1 MAARIAWSLALVS
14 LVCAIADTIVTAE
27 YRSLLSE
34 EAIAVHGW
42 PFAPAATVGAAVM
55 GALIVSRY
63 DRHRIGWL
71 LCVIGVFSAASLL
84 GETYNIWVL
93 EHDGVGP
100 SQVGHVAGWLSVIF
114 GGQVALGLFAVVF
127 LIAPDGHLLSRR
139 WRYAAAVAVVGM
151 SACTAALLTL
161 SPVEFVI
168 DDIRFDGH
176 PVFGFLHSL
185 GILMIAASMVAA
197 VVSMIVRLRRAHG
210 DERQQ
215 LRLIA
220 LAAGAIA
227 AGLVWLITVEIFNGG
242 EQNWLAAMPL
252 FVAYDVLPV
261 SIAVAVL
268 RFRLYDIDVI
278 INRAVVVAVATAF
291 AAIGYVT
298 LVVGVGAAVGSA
310 GYAVWPSVAAMI
322 LVALAFQP
330 LRRSVVRLADRVAY
344 GARAAPYEALA
355 DFSRRLGGN
364 LAPEALLPAV
374 AEATASAVLARR
386 VAVRLA
392 VPGGTDR
399 WAYWP
404 AGAAPPPAGPEAA
417 TEIDVVDR
425 GERLGGIS
433 VVMPPGR
440 SLRSGDRALLADLA
454 DQAALAF
461 RNNRLSAQ
469 LAGQIVRLNQQTAEL
484 AESRARI
491 ISARDEER
499 DRLEQA
505 IQIGVAPFVEQ
516 TPARLRQLAADLSDA
531 DVERDLSVVLTNSG
545 RALESLRDITRGIM
559 PRQLARLGLA
569 SAVSAHLGHVGRAG
583 SLVVDES
590 LADVRLE
597 QTVESTAYFGVVEAV
612 RKLDPPISVRLAA
625 SDGRLALTIEGSA
638 TDAAAWSALR
648 DRLESLGGSACW
660 TNGDGRAVLAM
671 NVPTETDLP
680 PADGQ
685 PLRSCG

>member
-1 MAARIAWSLALVS
+1 MAARIAWSLAVLS
-14 LVCAIADTIVTAE
+14 LICATADTIVTAE

-34 EAIAVHGW
+34 EAMAVHGW
-42 PFAPAATVGAAVM
+42 PFAPAATIGAAAM

-63 DRHRIGWL
+63 ARHPIGWL

-84 GETYNIWVL
+84 GETYSIWVL
-93 EHDGVGP
+93 DYDGAGP
-100 SQVGHVAGWLSVIF
+100 ASIAHVAGWLSVVF

-127 LIAPDGHLLSRR
+127 LSAPDGHLLSRR
-139 WRYAAAVAVVGM
+139 WRYAAAVAVVGI
-151 SACTAALLTL
+151 SSCTVALLAL

-176 PVFGFLHSL
+176 PVSALLHNL
-185 GILMIAASMVAA
+185 GILMIAASMV
-197 VVSMIVRLRRAHG
+197 VGVLSMIIRMRRAHG

-215 LRLIA
+215 VRLIA
-220 LAAGAIA
+220 LAACAIA
-227 AGLVWLITVEIFNGG
+227 VGLVWLIAVEVLNGG
-242 EQNWLAAMPL
+242 QQNWLAAMPL

-278 INRAVVVAVATAF
+278 INRAVVVAVGTGF
-291 AAIGYVT
+291 AAVGYVT

-310 GYAVWPSVAAMI
+310 GGAIWSSVAAMI

-330 LRRSVVRLADRVAY
+330 LRRRVVRLADRIAY
-344 GARAAPYEALA
+344 GTRAAPYEALA

-364 LAPEALLPAV
+364 LAPESLLPIV

-392 VPGGTDR
+392 VPGGVDR

-404 AGAAPPPAGPEAA
+404 AGGAALTADPEATA
-417 TEIDVVDR
+417 IDVVDR
-425 GERLGGIS
+425 GERLGDIS
-433 VVMPPGR
+433 VVMAPGR

-461 RNNRLSAQ
+461 RNNRLAAQ
-469 LAGQIVRLNQQTAEL
+469 LAGRVTMLDQQTAEL

-491 ISARDEER
+491 IMARDDER

-505 IQIGVAPFVEQ
+505 IRIGVSPRIEP
-516 TPARLRQLAADLSDA
+516 TPARLRRIASDLGDP
-531 DVERDLSVVLTNSG
+531 DVERDLSAVLTDSVQ
-545 RALESLRDITRGIM
+545 ALESLREISRGIM
-559 PRQLARLGLA
+559 PRQLARSGLV
-569 SAVSAHLGHVGRAG
+569 SAVSAHLGQVGHAG

-590 LADVRLE
+590 LAGVRLGR
-597 QTVESTAYFGVVEAV
+597 TVESTAYFGLVEAV
-612 RKLDPPISVRLAA
+612 RQLEPPIVVRLGV
-625 SDGRLALTIEGSA
+625 SDGRLALTIEGSGMDVEA
-638 TDAAAWSALR
+638 SSGLR
-648 DRLESLGGSACW
+648 DRLESLGGSAW
-660 TNGDGRAVLAM
+660 WSSGNGRAALAM
-671 NVPTETDLP
+671 SVPTETVFAP
-680 PADGQ
+680 VNGQ